1 MRAVFVTIAWMA
13 LLGASHALY
22 AQSYQPFSAVMNN
35 PFITMFGGPPTPMYV
50 YVDGA
55 VQRVNSPAPGKL
67 ASEQKTETDWL
78 ILFDKHLRYAIA
90 PNQHTCQ
97 VSTFPDSAAPDLD
110 LVNVLWGQMSVPKAS
125 PTTKIIPLG
134 TGMAAGVLCNIE
146 EIRTSGGVADPGLPP
161 VMKVWIAKDFGRP
174 VKIEI
179 PGSVLQQTQE
189 TRESQIKVSAKY
201 DNGENVQFKPQ
212 EKVAFIFMES
222 IENLERQCR
231 NTALHR
237 ECSLDELIKSIHTST
252 TDGNKVTI
260 GLDHDPGKDSNYQY
274 SIRSSG
280 DRWTGE
286 ARPRRTGLG
295 GFYFEQT
302 NFGLAQLYFN
312 PSGAASATSRVFK
325 ERGLEGGDY
334 TLAAFGPSG
343 EGGDLSIL
351 ELTSLKVGRSN
362 PALFVPPAHCQ
373 TTKWDGNTWKN
384 FSGSAEMTVNAS
396 GTVTMNS
403 PGSQSHV
410 QITGGVTQAFGS
422 ADETTLKRIAE
433 ETGGGPEDYASAS
446 VLPKD
451 SFSHACTIF
460 FRVVH
465 AGTMAPISGGFS
477 IGLSRDP
484 DASGTPPDVTSQF
497 RNGVLRIENPPRQFS
512 LSYSFAE
519 GGGGGADI
527 ATQCFSPQTVL
538 LLVIKNTQNVTEGAD
553 LVFAKSG
560 KYAKVTAS
568 ELASDAPA
576 NLIVNGNFEGGN
588 TGFTSGYT
596 YGNVN
601 GPTSYTIAT
610 NPSQADGAYPD
621 WYNGGDHTSGSGKM
635 LLVNGANSASTPIW
649 KETVSVKPR
658 TTYAFSFWGAE
669 VDHSSNSIPH
679 LQLRIN
685 GDAVGTGDIPVKSP
699 DNGGRWQNFS
709 FRWSSGSSIRAVL
722 AIYDL
727 NTDTGWNDFA
737 LDDISFVPQ

>member
-1 MRAVFVTIAWMA
+1 M
-13 LLGASHALY
+13 
-22 AQSYQPFSAVMNN
+22 
-35 PFITMFGGPPTPMYV
+35 
-50 YVDGA
+50 
-55 VQRVNSPAPGKL
+55 
-67 ASEQKTETDWL
+67 ETDWL

-90 PNQHTCQ
+90 PNQQTCQ

-110 LVNVLWGQMSVPKAS
+110 LVNVLWGQMSIAKAS

-134 TGMAAGVLCNIE
+134 TGMAAGVMCDIE
-146 EIRTSGGVADPGLPP
+146 EIRTSGGAANSALPT

-179 PGSVLQQTQE
+179 PGSVLQQTQDAS
-189 TRESQIKVSAKY
+189 ESEIKVSAKY
-201 DNGENVQFKPQ
+201 ENGENVQFNPQ

-222 IENLERQCR
+222 IESLERQCR
-231 NTALHR
+231 NTTLHR
-237 ECSLDELIKSIHTST
+237 ACSLDELIKSIHTST

-260 GLDHDPGKDSNYQY
+260 GLSHDPSKDSNYQY
-274 SIRSSG
+274 SIQSSG
-280 DRWTGE
+280 DRWTAE
-286 ARPRRTGLG
+286 ARPRRTGSG

-302 NFGLAQLYFN
+302 NLGLAQLHFN
-312 PSGAASATSRVFK
+312 PGGAASTTSRVFN

-334 TLAAFGPSG
+334 TLPTFGPSG
-343 EGGDLSIL
+343 DGGNLAVL
-351 ELTSLKVGRSN
+351 ELTSLKLGHSN

-384 FSGSAEMTVNAS
+384 FSFSAETKVDAS
-396 GTVTMNS
+396 ATVTMNS
-403 PGSQSHV
+403 QGSQSHV
-410 QITGGVTQAFGS
+410 QTTGAVTQAFGS
-422 ADETTLKRIAE
+422 ADERTSKRIAE
-433 ETGGGPEDYASAS
+433 ETGGGPEDYANAS

-451 SFSHACTIF
+451 SFSHACTIL

-465 AGTMAPISGGFS
+465 AGTMAPITGGFS
-477 IGLSRDP
+477 IGLSRDR
-484 DASGTPPDVTSQF
+484 DQSGTPPDVTSQF

-512 LSYSFAE
+512 LSYSFAQ
-519 GGGGGADI
+519 GGGGSADI

-553 LVFAKSG
+553 FLFAKSG
-560 KYAKVTAS
+560 RYAKVTAS
-568 ELASDAPA
+568 ELAGNAGA

-588 TGFTSGYT
+588 MGFTSGYK

-621 WYNGGDHTSGSGKM
+621 WYNGGDHSSGSGRM
-635 LLVNGANSASTPIW
+635 LLANGANNASTPVW
-649 KETVSVKPR
+649 QETVSVRPG

-679 LQLRIN
+679 LEVRFN
-685 GDAVGTGDIPVKSP
+685 GDAVGTGNIPVNSP

-709 FRWSSGSSIRAVL
+709 FRWSSGSSMRAVL